1 MENRTTSEFV
11 RWMLEREKGIE
22 PSPIAWEAKSILTQT
37 VGTAALNFPSEA
49 LKWKMRGKWK
59 MNGREFPR

>member
-1 MENRTTSEFV
+1 
-11 RWMLEREKGIE
+11 MLEREKGIE